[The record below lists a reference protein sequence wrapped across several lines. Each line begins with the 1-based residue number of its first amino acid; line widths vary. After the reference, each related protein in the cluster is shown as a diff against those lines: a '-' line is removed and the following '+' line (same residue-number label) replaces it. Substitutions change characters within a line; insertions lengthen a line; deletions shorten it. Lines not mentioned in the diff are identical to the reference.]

1 MSVAYSWN
9 FCLSV
14 AEKCQGTWSCLV
26 IWKNNTGEDNLW
38 SFSLEWGH
46 LTEYYTWVLHVEGEL
61 RWEQPS
67 TTMHVQPQ
75 CPSVVTEDTACT
87 VPLPSHWDSPCQ
99 GCRLGG
105 PFPVLRSYLHGGQRY
120 AHCCSRCL
128 SDVAAVEQESRRK
141 KTEKSAFRGK
151 EKKKEE
157 KINKELKA
165 DREHSWS
172 WKGKKEWDE
181 IPKKG
186 FGHSP
191 LQNPGCPRLKFLLV

>member
-1 MSVAYSWN
+1 M
-9 FCLSV
+9 
-14 AEKCQGTWSCLV
+14 
-26 IWKNNTGEDNLW
+26 
-38 SFSLEWGH
+38 
-46 LTEYYTWVLHVEGEL
+46 EGEL